1 MQKGMKATRYKKELA
16 KSRDDKPWIV
26 EPKVDGMRMH
36 AFVDAKDNVVIKS
49 YANKIMKYWQGVFD
63 KNIIKFIRKGLGMTG
78 QYVLDGEVKLTRGT
92 FQDTMSAKAANANKS
107 RLVYWVFDHMYM
119 DAWRF
124 EETPHVQIERTIQL
138 AEAKKRLL
146 RLHRGKK
153 IGNVDVLP
161 YSECKSNNLELA
173 FTQAVS
179 AGHEGI
185 VAKRYD
191 GLYEWKRSKNWLKMK
206 QLKTYD
212 GKIVAIHAGEGKFQG
227 MAGSITIE
235 GTIDNE
241 HETPFET
248 NVNLSTNEVR
258 EMFWK
263 NRKKLIGRTVE
274 VAAQEPSY
282 KEKRGRVAALRHSKY
297 IRLREKEDK

>member
-1 MQKGMKATRYKKELA
+1 MQRAMKATRYKKELA
-16 KSRDDKPWIV
+16 KSKDNKPWIV

-36 AFVDAKDNVVIKS
+36 AFVDANDKVVIKS

-63 KNIIKFIRKGLGMTG
+63 KDIIKFIRKGLGITG
-78 QYVLDGEVKLTRGT
+78 PYVLDGEVKLTGGT
-92 FQDTMSAKAANANKS
+92 FQDTMSAKAADADKS
-107 RLVYWVFDHMYM
+107 GLVYWTFDHMHM
-119 DAWRF
+119 DAWKYQEF
-124 EETPHVQIERTIQL
+124 PHVQIERTVAL
-138 AEAKKRLL
+138 ANAKKRLL

-153 IGNVDVLP
+153 IGNVDVLS
-161 YSECKSNNLELA
+161 YAECKPDALTYA
-173 FTQAVS
+173 FEFALK

-206 QLKTYD
+206 PVKTFD
-212 GKIVAIHAGEGKFQG
+212 GKIIAIYEGRGKFAG
-227 MAGSITIE
+227 MAGSILVK
-235 GTIDNE
+235 GTIDDE

-274 VAAQEPSY
+274 VEAQEPSF
-282 KEKRGRVAALRHSKY
+282 KARRHKVAALRHSKY
-297 IRLREKEDK
+297 VRLREKDDK